1 MKKFR
6 NLFAG
11 LFVLSF
17 GVFALVSCDND
28 DDTPAPLQATVDVLI
43 QDIKT
48 DAGVKYAIYVNASA
62 NYEIKSAKVT
72 APGTGGKVYP
82 LTATSK
88 KDQFVFVP
96 QTTDYTTELP
106 VKGDYTFEIVS
117 VNDEKVTGK
126 DVVGDEKLAA
136 IAIKTA
142 TITNHLLKTTWDK
155 VQGGDAYIV
164 KFYSANKAELLFQSA
179 TLASDK
185 VEYEFGATTSGWAT
199 GKSPAANTNYVVELV
214 GVKYE
219 TGVTTDKGN
228 NVQFITLDSKTI
240 KWE

>member
-1 MKKFR
+1 MEKLR

-11 LFVLSF
+11 LLALSF
-17 GVFALVSCDND
+17 GGFVFVSCDD
-28 DDTPAPLQATVDVLI
+28 DDDKPVPLNAVVDVLV

-48 DAGVKYAIYVNASA
+48 DAGVKYAIYVNATA
-62 NYEIKSAKVT
+62 NSDIKSAKVT
-72 APGTGGKVYP
+72 APGTGGKVYQ

-96 QTTDYTTELP
+96 QAADYTSELP
-106 VKGDYTFEIVS
+106 AKGDYSFEIVFS
-117 VNDEKVTGK
+117 TDEKVTGK
-126 DVVGDEKLAA
+126 DVVGDEKLAS
-136 IAIKTA
+136 IAIKSA
-142 TITNHLLKTTWDK
+142 AMTNHLLKTTWDN
-155 VQGGDAYIV
+155 VQNADAYIV
-164 KFYSANKAELLFQSA
+164 NFYSENKAERLFQSA

-199 GKSPAANTNYVVELV
+199 GKSPVVNTNYVVELI
-214 GVKYE
+214 GIKYE
-219 TGVTTDKGN
+219 TGVTADKGN